1 MIDEEKL
8 LDSIMDCVDIS
19 IDTKT
24 NIVNMDFCRLMIKDT
39 INFALIIPVVSVSLP
54 DDDEIEKK
62 AEYMQRPRNP
72 KNDNKEEFIYGYM
85 QGADWII
92 NKYKPNER

>member
-1 MIDEEKL
+1 MDEKEIVKFLRWLGDCYGMDDKKEAERVAKEYISEKKIEAL
-8 LDSIMDCVDIS
+8 
-19 IDTKT
+19 
-24 NIVNMDFCRLMIKDT
+24 NIQN
-39 INFALIIPVVSVSLP
+39 VSVSFP
-54 DDDEIEKK
+54 TDGEIEER

-72 KNDNKEEFIYGYM
+72 SNDIKEEFIYGYM